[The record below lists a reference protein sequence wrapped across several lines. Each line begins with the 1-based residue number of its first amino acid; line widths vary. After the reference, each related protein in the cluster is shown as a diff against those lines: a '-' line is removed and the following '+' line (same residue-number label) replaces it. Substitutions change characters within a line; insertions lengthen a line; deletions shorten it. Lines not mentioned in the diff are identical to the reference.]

1 MLKTNSRVV
10 RERIRIYVIGNG
22 EDIRESMEFDEIPS
36 NKIDD
41 ILKYVWTVFMDNYG
55 RFTHKG
61 VSLQEEFSTFASGLP
76 FNIFDYHYNVSAVD
90 LVGDL
95 LDETEAER
103 SKYSESEAEKLM
115 DYLIFRECEK
125 AGRQ

>member
-1 MLKTNSRVV
+1 MLKTNSRIV
-10 RERIRIYVIGNG
+10 RERIRIYILGNC
-22 EDIRESMEFDEIPS
+22 EDIKESMEIPS

-41 ILKYVWTVFMDNYG
+41 ILKYVWSVFMENDG
-55 RFTHKG
+55 RFLRRG
-61 VSLQEEFSTFASGLP
+61 ESFQDVFSNFASGLP
-76 FNIFDYHYNVSAVD
+76 FNIFDYHYNVSAVE

-103 SKYSESEAEKLM
+103 SKYSESDAERLM

-125 AGRQ
+125 SARK